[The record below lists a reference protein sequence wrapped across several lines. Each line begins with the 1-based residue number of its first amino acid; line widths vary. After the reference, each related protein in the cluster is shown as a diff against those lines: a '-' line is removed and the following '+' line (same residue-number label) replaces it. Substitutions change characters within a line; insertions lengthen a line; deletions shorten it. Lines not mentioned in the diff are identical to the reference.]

1 MSMTNTETIQSLI
14 DSGEGY
20 NVEFKVR
27 VPLKVRELTE
37 EICAFANADG
47 GYLLIG
53 VDDNGQIIGTGL
65 ENDKRSAIQGSISE
79 ISPALHCDMYAVNIE
94 DKTVWVIDV
103 PSGKDKPYIF
113 SGSIFVREGANSQ
126 KLRTVEE
133 MRSFFQ
139 ECNKIFFDAIP
150 CSWFNIYTDADEQA
164 IKDFRTEAK
173 LSPST
178 ANKQIFENLELFTDN
193 GVAKNGAAMFFGKQP
208 ERKFP
213 HAVTRCVL
221 FKGTTK
227 VYIIDDKTFGGPL
240 YQQYLQAMAWL
251 ESKLQVAYKIEGA
264 GPREEIWE
272 IPLTVFKEA
281 IINALSHRDYY
292 EQGATITIEMFDDR
306 VEVSN
311 PGGLLPIVA
320 KDFGHKSMTRNPLIF
335 GLFTRMHLVERVASG
350 IPRMQEAM
358 KEANLPEPDFH
369 TDGMFTVIFKRGISI
384 KNDTVNDT
392 VNSKEKE
399 VLKIIQKYP
408 GLNSSKIAELIKKSI
423 PTAKRHLNSLVK
435 SGLIEFRGA
444 QKTGGVLYYKST
456 VSYIII
462 ALLINITVWHM
473 NTDETINKEELTLQN
488 TPKAVNYLINEIAE
502 MRVLLEHIE
511 SQLGLGV
518 DKHRPINIEKACQIL
533 NQTKNGI
540 NKMVRNR
547 TIPHYIQGNKVY
559 FFEDELIKWVEK
571 ERVATLQE
579 KYTSKRNY

>member
-1 MSMTNTETIQSLI
+1 MSMSNTETIQSLI
-14 DSGEGY
+14 VSGEGY
-20 NVEFKVR
+20 YVEFKVR
-27 VPLKVRELTE
+27 VPSIVRELTE

-53 VDDNGQIIGTGL
+53 VDDNGQIIGTSL

-79 ISPALHCDMYAVNIE
+79 ISPTLHCELYTVNIE

-392 VNSKEKE
+392 VNSKEQE
-399 VLKIIQKYP
+399 VLNIIKQYP
-408 GLNSSKIAELIKKSI
+408 GLNSSKIARLIGKSV
-423 PTAKRHLNSLVK
+423 PTAKRYLNSLVRLD
-435 SGLIEFRGA
+435 LIEFRGA
-444 QKTGGVLYYKST
+444 QKNGGYYWNS
-456 VSYIII
+456 
-462 ALLINITVWHM
+462 
-473 NTDETINKEELTLQN
+473 
-488 TPKAVNYLINEIAE
+488 PK
-502 MRVLLEHIE
+502 R
-511 SQLGLGV
+511 
-518 DKHRPINIEKACQIL
+518 
-533 NQTKNGI
+533 
-540 NKMVRNR
+540 
-547 TIPHYIQGNKVY
+547 
-559 FFEDELIKWVEK
+559 
-571 ERVATLQE
+571 
-579 KYTSKRNY
+579 

>member
-1 MSMTNTETIQSLI
+1 MTNTETIQSLI

>member
-1 MSMTNTETIQSLI
+1 MTNTETIQSLI

-27 VPLKVRELTE
+27 VPSKVRELTE

-53 VDDNGQIIGTGL
+53 VDDNGKIIGTDL

-79 ISPALHCDMYAVNIE
+79 ISPALHCEMYVVNIE

-139 ECNKIFFDAIP
+139 ECNKIFFDTIP
-150 CSWFNIYTDADEQA
+150 CSWFNIYKDADEQA

-178 ANKQIFENLELFTDN
+178 ANKQIFENLELFTDK

-358 KEANLPEPDFH
+358 REANLPEPEFH
-369 TDGMFTVIFKRGISI
+369 TEGMFTAVFKRQIS
-384 KNDTVNDT
+384 NSANYDTVNDRVNGRVNDTINENEQAILNLLAT
-392 VNSKEKE
+392 V
-399 VLKIIQKYP
+399 P
-408 GLNSSKIAELIKKSI
+408 GLNASEISKHISKSLRTTMRYIKILQDKD
-423 PTAKRHLNSLVK
+423 
-435 SGLIEFRGA
+435 LIEFRGA
-444 QKTGGVLYYKST
+444 PKTGGYF
-456 VSYIII
+456 
-462 ALLINITVWHM
+462 
-473 NTDETINKEELTLQN
+473 
-488 TPKAVNYLINEIAE
+488 
-502 MRVLLEHIE
+502 
-511 SQLGLGV
+511 
-518 DKHRPINIEKACQIL
+518 
-533 NQTKNGI
+533 TKNG
-540 NKMVRNR
+540 
-547 TIPHYIQGNKVY
+547 
-559 FFEDELIKWVEK
+559 
-571 ERVATLQE
+571 LQ
-579 KYTSKRNY
+579 YL

>member
-1 MSMTNTETIQSLI
+1 MTNTETTIQSLI

-27 VPLKVRELTE
+27 VPSKVRELTE

-53 VDDNGQIIGTGL
+53 VDDNGQIIGTDL

-79 ISPALHCDMYAVNIE
+79 ISPALHCDMYAVNIS
-94 DKTVWVIDV
+94 DKTVWIIDV

-150 CSWFNIYTDADEQA
+150 CLWFNIYTAADEQA
-164 IKDFRTEAK
+164 IKDFRTEAR

-178 ANKQIFENLELFTDN
+178 ADKQIFENLELFTDK
-193 GVAKNGAAMFFGKQP
+193 GIAKNGAAMFFGKQP

-240 YQQYLQAMAWL
+240 YQQYLQAMVWL

-358 KEANLPEPDFH
+358 KEANLPEPEFH
-369 TDGMFTVIFKRGISI
+369 TDGMFTVVFKRAVNI
-384 KNDTVNDT
+384 KHKTEN
-392 VNSKEKE
+392 
-399 VLKIIQKYP
+399 VLSLSQACPKLEARYIP
-408 GLNSSKIAELIKKSI
+408 IAEQIISYCSEPRSIQEIMEVVGQTNRSRFKK
-423 PTAKRHLNSLVK
+423 
-435 SGLIEFRGA
+435 
-444 QKTGGVLYYKST
+444 
-456 VSYIII
+456 
-462 ALLINITVWHM
+462 NIM
-473 NTDETINKEELTLQN
+473 N
-488 TPKAVNYLINEIAE
+488 P
-502 MRVLLEHIE
+502 LLEA
-511 SQLGLGV
+511 
-518 DKHRPINIEKACQIL
+518 NIL
-533 NQTKNGI
+533 T
-540 NKMVRNR
+540 M
-547 TIPHYIQGNKVY
+547 TIPNIPNSP
-559 FFEDELIKWVEK
+559 
-571 ERVATLQE
+571 LQQYV
-579 KYTSKRNY
+579 KTT

>member
-1 MSMTNTETIQSLI
+1 MLNTENIQLLI

-27 VPLKVRELTE
+27 VPSKVRELTE

-53 VDDNGQIIGTGL
+53 IDDNGQIIGTSL

-79 ISPALHCDMYAVNIE
+79 ISPTLHCELYTVNIE

-164 IKDFRTEAK
+164 IKDFRTEAQ

-178 ANKQIFENLELFTDN
+178 ADKQIFENLELFTDK

-213 HAVTRCVL
+213 HAITRCVL

-227 VYIIDDKTFGGPL
+227 VFIIDDKSFGGPL
-240 YQQYLQAMAWL
+240 YQQYLQAMTWL

-272 IPLTVFKEA
+272 IPLNVFKEA

-306 VEVSN
+306 VEISN

-335 GLFTRMHLVERVASG
+335 GLFTR
-350 IPRMQEAM
+350 IPRMKEAM
-358 KEANLPEPDFH
+358 KEANLPEPEFH
-369 TDGMFTVIFKRGISI
+369 TDGMFTVVFKR
-384 KNDTVNDT
+384 KNNSDTDGTVNDT
-392 VNSKEKE
+392 VNGTVNANEQSVLNLIRKEE
-399 VLKIIQKYP
+399 
-408 GLNSSKIAELIKKSI
+408 GLNATEISKRILKSVRTTKRYLKSLNNKK
-423 PTAKRHLNSLVK
+423 
-435 SGLIEFRGA
+435 LIEFKGA
-444 QKTGGVLYYKST
+444 PKTGGYY
-456 VSYIII
+456 
-462 ALLINITVWHM
+462 
-473 NTDETINKEELTLQN
+473 
-488 TPKAVNYLINEIAE
+488 
-502 MRVLLEHIE
+502 
-511 SQLGLGV
+511 
-518 DKHRPINIEKACQIL
+518 
-533 NQTKNGI
+533 
-540 NKMVRNR
+540 
-547 TIPHYIQGNKVY
+547 
-559 FFEDELIKWVEK
+559 IKK
-571 ERVATLQE
+571 L
-579 KYTSKRNY
+579 

>member
-1 MSMTNTETIQSLI
+1 MTNTETIQSLI

-27 VPLKVRELTE
+27 VPSKVRELTE

-53 VDDNGQIIGTGL
+53 VDDNGQIIGTSL

-164 IKDFRTEAK
+164 IKDFRTEAQ

-178 ANKQIFENLELFTDN
+178 ADKQIFENLELFTDK

-350 IPRMQEAM
+350 IPRIQEAM
-358 KEANLPEPDFH
+358 KEANATLLATGGATPNKVWQEGDSQNAIYAVPSL
-369 TDGMFTVIFKRGISI
+369 GIDPS
-384 KNDTVNDT
+384 N
-392 VNSKEKE
+392 
-399 VLKIIQKYP
+399 
-408 GLNSSKIAELIKKSI
+408 GRELFLKKSGEVTYTWDARDRVFCGVDQPDYRGNI
-423 PTAKRHLNSLVK
+423 NTMFMWRDLSVNLSFGYEWGGQQYNS
-435 SGLIEFRGA
+435 
-444 QKTGGVLYYKST
+444 T
-456 VSYIII
+456 
-462 ALLINITVWHM
+462 LINRVENADKKYNVDRRVYEDRW
-473 NTDETINKEELTLQN
+473 KEPFRRQKSN
-488 TPKAVNYLINEIAE
+488 
-502 MRVLLEHIE
+502 
-511 SQLGLGV
+511 
-518 DKHRPINIEKACQIL
+518 
-533 NQTKNGI
+533 
-540 NKMVRNR
+540 
-547 TIPHYIQGNKVY
+547 
-559 FFEDELIKWVEK
+559 
-571 ERVATLQE
+571 
-579 KYTSKRNY
+579 